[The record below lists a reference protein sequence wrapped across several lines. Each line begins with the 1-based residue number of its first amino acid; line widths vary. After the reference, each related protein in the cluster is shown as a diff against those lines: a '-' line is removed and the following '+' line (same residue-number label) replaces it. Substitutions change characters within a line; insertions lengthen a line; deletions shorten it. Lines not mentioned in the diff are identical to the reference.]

1 MDRITL
7 KDGRTF
13 RVEFNWNAII
23 AFLDSA
29 GRDDVSSLAG
39 LATIKPSEF
48 TGLLAAGINEGF
60 RLDGVEARVT
70 PEEIGALSDLGT
82 MTDFITIFTQQ
93 TMPKGA
99 SPEGK
104 KKE

>member
-39 LATIKPSEF
+39 LDKIKPSEF
-48 TGLLAAGINEGF
+48 TGLLAAGINEGC
-60 RLDGVEARVT
+60 RLEGVEVRFT

-82 MTDFITIFTQQ
+82 MADFIAIFNGQMT
-93 TMPKGA
+93 PKGA
-99 SPEGK
+99 APEGE